1 MKNSGRVL
9 ILGIVAVMLG
19 MFVLFASQSTWQ
31 SNSQKTIRITTTP
44 PILPLPTG
52 TPLANWNGVLVMP
65 GAISGSG
72 NSEGYSYTVNASPFT
87 VQQFYETQ
95 MKSQGWDVYTNDQSN
110 TKAILLLFTKDQ
122 DAVSVSISLQPGGL
136 TFVLL
141 VK

>member
-9 ILGIVAVMLG
+9 ILGIIVVMLG

-31 SNSQKTIRITTTP
+31 SNSQKIIRITTTP

-52 TPLANWNGVLVMP
+52 TPLTNWNGVPVMP
-65 GAISGSG
+65 GAISGNG
-72 NSEGYSYTVNASPFT
+72 NAEGYSYTVNVSPFT